1 VRHRPLP
8 DFVPTEQIRQMAHTT
23 RRYSGPSA
31 LAFSP
36 DARTL
41 AYVSDRSGTYCA
53 WTIPLAGGQP
63 SLALAVDGGAVRS
76 LCWSASGDLIGA
88 VDRGGTE
95 RWQLYVTRSDERIEP
110 LSVSDG
116 DAVQHLLSW
125 NAASPDG
132 RSLAISSNA
141 RERADVDLV
150 VVDTKTK
157 EQRPLLTGPYWH
169 VAGGWSPDGSSLLVM
184 RVNDNTDQTLFR
196 VDVASGEATELTRH
210 SADQDIQNV
219 PAGWDRDGQAL
230 AMSDAGREQLA
241 LVALARD
248 GARQPVDEPGWDVEL
263 AVSSTDGRVQVWSV
277 NIDGYSTLRWRR
289 DGEVLG
295 ERELHGAC
303 EDLVVAADGSQAA
316 FVRQSPVEPSQIW
329 VLDMRTGA
337 ARQLVTTR
345 TPIDPGE
352 LVQPELVRIA
362 GPDGPIPAFV
372 YWPKNATTNER
383 RAALPRAGA
392 GAPASR
398 SDSPQERSDAARP
411 QAEREEQGRVPA
423 LLYPHGGPEAQSRPA
438 YNHVLGP
445 LQALVQ
451 RGIAVVVPNIH
462 GSTGYGRS
470 WQIAIHKDWG
480 GIDLRDLR
488 AVADWMATEPRFD
501 ADRLAV
507 YGGSYGGFAT
517 LLCVTQIPD
526 RWRCAV
532 DLFGV
537 ANLVTMIETNQP
549 NWQRFLRRW
558 IGDLATDREKLVA
571 RSPITHIDNV
581 RCPML
586 VLQGAND
593 PRVPKSESD
602 QVVERLRARGQRVE
616 YVVFPDEGHGF
627 TKRKNQDAA
636 YEKIVD
642 FLTAELVG

>member
-1 VRHRPLP
+1 MPHRPLS

-36 DARTL
+36 DGRTL

-53 WTIPLAGGQP
+53 WTIPVAGGQP

-110 LSVSDG
+110 LATSDG

-132 RSLAISSNA
+132 RYLAISSNA
-141 RERADVDLV
+141 RERSDVDLV

-157 EQRPLLTGPYWH
+157 EQRTLMIGPYWH
-169 VAGGWSPDGSSLLVM
+169 VAGGWSPDGTSLLVM
-184 RVNDNTDQTLFR
+184 RVNDNTDQTLFF
-196 VDVASGEATELTRH
+196 VDAQSGDATELTPH
-210 SADQDIQNV
+210 PADQDIQNV
-219 PAGWDRDGQAL
+219 PAGWDVQGRAIGI
-230 AMSDAGREQLA
+230 SDAGREHLA
-241 LVALARD
+241 LIALDRD
-248 GARQPVDEPGWDVEL
+248 GTRTPIDEPDWDVEL
-263 AVSSTDGRVQVWSV
+263 AVSSADGRVQVWSV
-277 NIDGYSTLRWRR
+277 NVDGYSTLRWRR
-289 DGEVLG
+289 ESGSVR
-295 ERELHGAC
+295 ERELDGGVC
-303 EDLVVAADGSQAA
+303 EDLVVSADGSLAA
-316 FVRQSPVEPSQIW
+316 YLRQSPVEPSQVW
-329 VLDMRTGA
+329 VLDTRTGDA
-337 ARQLVTTR
+337 WHVVTTR
-345 TPIDPGE
+345 TPIDASE
-352 LVQPELVRIA
+352 LVRPELVRVP

-372 YWPKNATTNER
+372 YRPK
-383 RAALPRAGA
+383 GA
-392 GAPASR
+392 S
-398 SDSPQERSDAARP
+398 
-411 QAEREEQGRVPA
+411 GRVPA
-423 LLYPHGGPEAQSRPA
+423 LLYPHGGPEGQSRPA

-445 LQALVQ
+445 LQALVH

-462 GSTGYGRS
+462 GSTGYGRK

-488 AVADWMATEPRFD
+488 AVSDWMAKEPGFD
-501 ADRLAV
+501 PGRLAV

-517 LLCVTQIPD
+517 LLCVTQIPE

-558 IGDLATDREKLVA
+558 IGDLATDREKLVQ

-642 FLTAELVG
+642 FLTTELVG

>member
-1 VRHRPLP
+1 MPHRPLS

-36 DARTL
+36 DGRTL

-53 WTIPLAGGQP
+53 WTIPVAGGQP

-110 LSVSDG
+110 LATSDG

-132 RSLAISSNA
+132 RFLAISSNA
-141 RERADVDLV
+141 RERSDVDLV

-157 EQRPLLTGPYWH
+157 EQRTLMIGPYWH
-169 VAGGWSPDGSSLLVM
+169 VAGGWSPDGRSLLVM
-184 RVNDNTDQTLFR
+184 RVNDNTDQTLFF
-196 VDVASGEATELTRH
+196 VDAASGDATELTPH
-210 SADQDIQNV
+210 PADRDVQNV
-219 PAGWDRDGQAL
+219 PAGWDARGRAL
-230 AMSDAGREQLA
+230 AMSDAGREHLA
-241 LVALARD
+241 LVALDRD
-248 GARQPVDEPGWDVEL
+248 GTRTPVDEPDWDVEL
-263 AVSSTDGRVQVWSV
+263 AVSSVDGRVQVWSV
-277 NIDGYSTLRWRR
+277 NVDGYSTLRWRR
-289 DGEVLG
+289 DGGDVR
-295 ERELHGAC
+295 ERELDGGVC
-303 EDLVVAADGSQAA
+303 EDLVVSADGSLAA
-316 FVRQSPVEPSQIW
+316 YLRQSPVEPSQVW
-329 VLDMRTGA
+329 VLDTRSGE
-337 ARQLVTTR
+337 ARQVVTTR
-345 TPIDPGE
+345 TPIDPAE
-352 LVQPELVRIA
+352 LVRPELVRIP
-362 GPDGPIPAFV
+362 GPDGPIPAFI
-372 YWPKNATTNER
+372 YRPKNMK
-383 RAALPRAGA
+383 
-392 GAPASR
+392 
-398 SDSPQERSDAARP
+398 
-411 QAEREEQGRVPA
+411 GRVPA
-423 LLYPHGGPEAQSRPA
+423 LLYPHGGPEGQSRPA

-480 GIDLRDLR
+480 GVDLRDLR
-488 AVADWMATEPRFD
+488 AVADWMAKEPRFD
-501 ADRLAV
+501 PDRLAV

-558 IGDLATDREKLVA
+558 IGDLETDRAKLVE
-571 RSPITHIDNV
+571 RSPITHIDKV

-642 FLTAELVG
+642 FLTKELVG